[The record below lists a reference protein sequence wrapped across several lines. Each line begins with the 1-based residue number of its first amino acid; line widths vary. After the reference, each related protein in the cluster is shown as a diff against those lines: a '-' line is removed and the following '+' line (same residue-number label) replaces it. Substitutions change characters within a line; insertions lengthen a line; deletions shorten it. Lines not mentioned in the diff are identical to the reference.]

1 MMAIEHVTETPATLV
16 LTRAN
21 VPFTVHSYD
30 HEQIARGFGRQAA
43 EALGVAMDRIFK
55 SLIVEVVGFRAGLV
69 TALVPVSRRLDVK
82 ALAGMLGGKRAEL
95 VAPDV
100 AERTTGY
107 VVGGISPLGQKRPTS
122 VVIDASAQ
130 DYPTIYVSAGRRGL
144 QVELSATE
152 LARLVGAQFAA
163 IAR

>member
-1 MMAIEHVTETPATLV
+1 MATEHVKETPATL
-16 LTRAN
+16 LLAQAH
-21 VPFTVHSYD
+21 VPFQLHSYD
-30 HEQIARGFGRQAA
+30 HERIARGFGRQAA

-55 SLIVEVVGFRAGLV
+55 SLIVEVVGSRAGLV

-152 LARLVGAQFAA
+152 LARLVDAQFAA